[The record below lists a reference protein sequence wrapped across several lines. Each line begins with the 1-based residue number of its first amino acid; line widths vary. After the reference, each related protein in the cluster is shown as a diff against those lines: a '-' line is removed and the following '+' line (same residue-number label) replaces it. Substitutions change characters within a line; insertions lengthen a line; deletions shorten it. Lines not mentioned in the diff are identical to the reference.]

1 MQSTVDGFSYGW
13 VTLVAGF
20 VMACLGAALGLR
32 CTVRSLRHG
41 SRKAG
46 WLALGAVT
54 IGCGIWSMH
63 FIAMLGFKVHGAS
76 ISYDVPLTFLS
87 LAVAVL
93 VVGAGVFTVGYRG
106 TAPRVLLTSGVLTG
120 LGIGAMHYLGMAAM
134 RMDGRLLYDPL
145 VVTLSLLIAVVA
157 ATAALWAAVSI
168 RGFLPTLGASVVM
181 GIAVT
186 GMHYT
191 GMAAVSAEVS
201 GSHSAHSTG
210 GTSALEVVPML
221 LVGPLAFLLLAAV
234 VVMFDPM
241 LILGDDEPRRPE
253 HGRPRAQHRAAL
265 PYGAEYPRT
274 APVQAQQPVPADFSG
289 SPADPR

>member
-1 MQSTVDGFSYGW
+1 MQSTIDGFSYGLI
-13 VTLVAGF
+13 TLVAGF

-32 CTVRSLRHG
+32 CTVRSLHHG
-41 SRKAG
+41 SQKAG
-46 WLALGAVT
+46 WLALGSVT
-54 IGCGIWSMH
+54 IGCGIWTMH
-63 FIAMLGFKVHGAS
+63 FIAMLGFQVHGTS

-106 TAPRVLLTSGVLTG
+106 TAPRVLLTSGLLTG
-120 LGIGAMHYLGMAAM
+120 LGIGAMHYMGMAAM
-134 RMDGRLLYDPL
+134 QMDGRLLYDP
-145 VVTLSLLIAVVA
+145 VVVALSLLIAVVA

-191 GMAAVSAEVS
+191 GMAAVSAQA
-201 GSHSAHSTG
+201 GGGHSAHSAG
-210 GTSALEVVPML
+210 GSSALEVVPML
-221 LVGPLAFLLLAAV
+221 LVGPLAFLVLAAV

-253 HGRPRAQHRAAL
+253 RGRTLPQHRAEL
-265 PYGAEYPRT
+265 PQHSE
-274 APVQAQQPVPADFSG
+274 
-289 SPADPR
+289 